1 MQDLV
6 FKGRKTLKNMVRV
19 ILAEDEPIVRRGLV
33 NSIDWE
39 SNGIELVG
47 AVENGMD
54 AYMMALEL
62 TPEIIITDIRMP
74 VMDGLQLVKKL
85 KEEMPS
91 IHFIIISAYQE
102 FSYAKQAMHYGVE
115 DYIVKPLDEQELLD
129 NILNIHKKISDS
141 RRLFFQRNIDCL
153 LLKSDQTFVCAYMEM
168 ENKLREQFIQ
178 RNDKEL
184 KETLCQIYE
193 LFDTEDNRQYYRSVC
208 VRQMVM
214 FQRVFDTFH
223 KEELFEGIEEVIEDE
238 LMRLDNNLSIF
249 NWYLQKME
257 ELTNMLNIK
266 SRPRIKRIV
275 EEAEAYLQE
284 NYMND
289 ITLKEVAARLY
300 VSPQYLSRIFHEE
313 QKKSFVEWLN
323 TYRVEKAKQLLRENE
338 EAISQI
344 AEKVGYRDY
353 KYFSNVFKKYTGL
366 TPRDYRKKSL

>member
-1 MQDLV
+1 M
-6 FKGRKTLKNMVRV
+6 
-19 ILAEDEPIVRRGLV
+19 AEDEPIVRRGLV

-249 NWYLQKME
+249 NWYLQKMG